1 MTKKTKQTKIFNDSA
16 FGWDGLSTFI
26 FSNIVLILTLGC
38 CFFYLL
44 FKTVQTAMVSKT
56 NTKRPLSAILV
67 AGLCLKNNQPSDEY
81 KTRLQRVIRLLDTQ
95 KKPTQIIILGGIT
108 GNNSHSEAQAGAH
121 YLSHNGIDSK
131 LITLE
136 DQSRHTLENLQ
147 NARSIL
153 GQQLAQ
159 KKPLDTTQTI
169 AIISSRYHLYR
180 ILTLA
185 QGMNMT
191 LLTIA
196 SEERTSFSTAFF
208 LRLLKEAY
216 FIHWYWSG
224 RAWVWLSGNKNSKQR
239 IS

>member
-1 MTKKTKQTKIFNDSA
+1 LTKKTNQKKIFNDSA

-26 FSNIVLILTLGC
+26 FSNIILILTFGC
-38 CFFYLL
+38 FFFYLL
-44 FKTVQTAMVSKT
+44 FKTVQTAIVSKT
-56 NTKRPLSAILV
+56 NTKLPLHAILV
-67 AGLCLKNNQPSDEY
+67 AGLCLKNNQPSEEY
-81 KTRLQRVIRLLDTQ
+81 KIRLRRLIRLLETHN
-95 KKPTQIIILGGIT
+95 KPTHIIILGGIT

-121 YLSHNGIDSK
+121 YLIHKGIDSNV
-131 LITLE
+131 ITLE

-153 GQQLAQ
+153 GQQLPQ
-159 KKPLDTTQTI
+159 KKPHEKAQSI

-180 ILTLA
+180 IFTLA

-191 LLTIA
+191 LLAIA
-196 SEERTSFSTAFF
+196 SEETASFSTTFC

-224 RAWVWLSGNKNSKQR
+224 KLWVWLSGNKKSKRR

>member
-1 MTKKTKQTKIFNDSA
+1 
-16 FGWDGLSTFI
+16 
-26 FSNIVLILTLGC
+26 
-38 CFFYLL
+38 
-44 FKTVQTAMVSKT
+44 MVSKT
-56 NTKRPLSAILV
+56 NTQLPLYAILV
-67 AGLCLKNNQPSDEY
+67 AGLCLKNNQPSEEY
-81 KTRLQRVIRLLDTQ
+81 KTRLQRVIRLLNTQ
-95 KKPTQIIILGGIT
+95 NKPSQIIILGGIT
-108 GNNSHSEAQAGAH
+108 GNNSQSEAQAGAH
-121 YLSHNGIDSK
+121 YLSHNGIDKK

-153 GQQLAQ
+153 NQLSPQNTHQNVHQNTA
-159 KKPLDTTQTI
+159 QTI

-191 LLTIA
+191 LLAIA
-196 SEERTSFSTAFF
+196 SEETASFSSTF
-208 LRLLKEAY
+208 LLKLLKEAY

-224 RAWVWLSGNKNSKQR
+224 KLWVWFSGNKNSKQR